1 MLTLRGERSI
11 MSAVGKSERKRYKCG
26 DFVIFNHPYH
36 SNISGVVVECLNPSG
51 YLIHNKKYEKTYKV
65 NELQVVYLIRGG

>member
-1 MLTLRGERSI
+1 
-11 MSAVGKSERKRYKCG
+11 MSAVGKLERKRYKCG

-36 SNISGVVVECLNPSG
+36 SNISGVVVKCLNPSG